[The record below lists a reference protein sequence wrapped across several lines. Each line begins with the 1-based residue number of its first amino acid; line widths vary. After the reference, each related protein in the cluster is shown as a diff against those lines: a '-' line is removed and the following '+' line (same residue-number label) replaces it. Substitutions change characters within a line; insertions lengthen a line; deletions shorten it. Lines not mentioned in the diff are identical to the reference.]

1 MGRKFLEFYNNHHI
15 RVDWSAVAHPRTNGY
30 VECANG
36 MILQGLRPRIHN
48 KLNKLDRQWFKE
60 LPSII
65 WSLRTTPSRVT
76 GFTLF
81 FLVYGAKAVL
91 PRDLE

>member
-15 RVDWSAVAHPRTNGY
+15 RVDWLVVAHPRTNGY

-36 MILQGLRPRIHN
+36 MILQGLHPRIHN